1 MKIIYNYFV
10 LCFHF
15 SKRSDQACLSINL
28 LIETVLLKRRL
39 NMLWVC
45 ESGLVKN
52 IDRVVEEYRQTRW
65 LLVSVQLCV
74 YLHRNKSLKLI
85 NTDVD

>member
-1 MKIIYNYFV
+1 MQLTIVLDCFL

-15 SKRSDQACLSINL
+15 KQSDLARLNVNL

-39 NMLWVC
+39 NVHWVC
-45 ESGLVKN
+45 ESGLVTN

-65 LLVSVQLCV
+65 LQVSLWLCAFI
-74 YLHRNKSLKLI
+74 YTEADSLSRK
-85 NTDVD
+85 